1 MAMLDAEGRSDI
13 TNVLQHC
20 HGGKGIFNNI
30 LLLWDKVG
38 PLLGGLENVPRV
50 KPNQTPKRH
59 KKRRTRLSAPAVAI
73 QLVMC
78 NTCSVI
84 TLSPTV
90 LSDR

>member
-30 LLLWDKVG
+30 LLIWDKVG

-59 KKRRTRLSAPAVAI
+59 KKRRTRLSAPAV
-73 QLVMC
+73 
-78 NTCSVI
+78 
-84 TLSPTV
+84 TLPT
-90 LSDR
+90 